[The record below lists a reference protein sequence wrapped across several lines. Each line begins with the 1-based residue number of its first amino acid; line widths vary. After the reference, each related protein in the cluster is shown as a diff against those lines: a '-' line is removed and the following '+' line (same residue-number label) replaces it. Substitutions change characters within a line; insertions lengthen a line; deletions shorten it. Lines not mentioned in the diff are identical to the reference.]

1 MKRFIKTEH
10 QVSAPIENVW
20 AKIAQG
26 DGCENWLTII
36 KESRLEEGNRRVC
49 TMHEGGDLNETIL
62 KSDGTKTFMYRIDKQ
77 EAFPA
82 TDIVGT
88 MRLEQID
95 DNTTKLLW
103 DVEMFVEA
111 DEAFE
116 QIKGM
121 TEQVYAGSAEKLAEI
136 A

>member
-1 MKRFIKTEH
+1 MKRFITTEH
-10 QVSAPIENVW
+10 EINAPIEKVW

-36 KESRLEEGNRRVC
+36 QDSRLEEGNRRVC
-49 TMHEGGDLNETIL
+49 TMHEGGDLEETIL
-62 KSDGTKTFMYRIDKQ
+62 KSDQNKTFMYRIDKQ

-82 TDIVGT
+82 SDIVGLI
-88 MRLEQID
+88 RLEEIEQGR
-95 DNTTKLLW
+95 TKLLW

-111 DEAFE
+111 DEAFS
-116 QIKGM
+116 QIKAM
-121 TEQVYAGSAEKLAEI
+121 TEQVYADSATKLESI